1 MLHESK
7 IHDAEVIFM
16 NMKEIEF
23 VVRETDLSVLP
34 ASRRKVAEILIKLL
48 QETLSGADLAK
59 VNGPRDV
66 YRLTSDMAFLD
77 HEEFVV
83 LFLNAKNRVFKRK
96 TVSVGTLDAS
106 VVHPREVFKA
116 AIQLS
121 AAGIICVHNHP
132 SGDPAPSEADL
143 ELTGRL
149 AEAGR
154 IVGIPLVDHVIVG
167 RDGYYSLKEHGHF

>member
-1 MLHESK
+1 MLT
-7 IHDAEVIFM
+7 
-16 NMKEIEF
+16 KEFEF
-23 VVRETDLSVLP
+23 IVRETDLSVLP
-34 ASRRKVAEILIKLL
+34 ASRRKIAETLIKLL

-59 VNGPRDV
+59 VNGPMDV

-83 LFLNAKNRVFKRK
+83 LFMNAKNRVFKRK

>member
-1 MLHESK
+1 MLM
-7 IHDAEVIFM
+7 FFQT
-16 NMKEIEF
+16 KEFEF
-23 VVRETDLSVLP
+23 IVRETDLSVLP
-34 ASRRKVAEILIKLL
+34 ASRRKIAETLIKLL

>member
-1 MLHESK
+1 MLT
-7 IHDAEVIFM
+7 
-16 NMKEIEF
+16 KEFEF
-23 VVRETDLSVLP
+23 IVRETDLSVLP
-34 ASRRKVAEILIKLL
+34 ASRRKIAETLIKLL
-48 QETLSGADLAK
+48 QETLSGVDLAK
-59 VNGPRDV
+59 VNGPMDV

-106 VVHPREVFKA
+106 VVYPREVFKA
-116 AIQLS
+116 AIQAS
-121 AAGIICVHNHP
+121 AAGIICVYNHP

>member
-1 MLHESK
+1 MLT
-7 IHDAEVIFM
+7 
-16 NMKEIEF
+16 KEFEF
-23 VVRETDLSVLP
+23 IVRETDLSVLP
-34 ASRRKVAEILIKLL
+34 VSRRKIAETLIKLL